1 MNDKIL
7 FLQSESELKPFWKEV
22 KPLLQKCVTHAVHGE
37 YVVEDIYQMVK
48 EQRAFVIYSF
58 WDGQP
63 SVALAVEWVI
73 YPQMKAVNIMALGGK
88 HLIPSAE
95 VFWARILNMLK
106 SVGIEYVE
114 CSCSEAMARMLTSKL
129 NFQRTYEFLRLKL

>member
-1 MNDKIL
+1 MDDKIL
-7 FLQSESELKPFWKEV
+7 FLQSEDELKPFWPEI
-22 KPLLQKCVTHAVHGE
+22 KPMLQKCVTKAVHGE
-37 YVVEDIYQMVK
+37 YEVDDIYQLVK
-48 EQRAFVIYSF
+48 EQRGFVIYVF
-58 WDGQP
+58 WGGKP
-63 SVALAVEWVI
+63 SVALAVEWVF
-73 YPQMKAVNIMALGGK
+73 YPRMKAVNIMALGGK

-95 VFWARILNMLK
+95 VFWTRILNMLK

>member
-1 MNDKIL
+1 MKDQIY
-7 FLQSESELKPFWKEV
+7 FLQSEEELKPFWTKV
-22 KPLLQKCVTHAVHGE
+22 KPLLQKCVTKAVHGE
-37 YVVEDIYQMVK
+37 YEADDIYQIVK
-48 EQRAFVIYSF
+48 EQRGFIIYIF
-58 WDGQP
+58 IEGEP
-63 SVALAVEWVI
+63 SVALAVEWVL
-73 YPQMKAVNIMALGGK
+73 YPRMKAVNIMALGGK

>member
-1 MNDKIL
+1 MNNQIF
-7 FLQSESELKPFWKEV
+7 FLQSEEELKPLWADI
-22 KPLLQKCVTHAVHGE
+22 KPMLQKCVSHAVHGE
-37 YVVEDIYQMVK
+37 YEVDDIYQMVK
-48 EQRAFVIYSF
+48 EQRAFLIYAI
-58 WDGQP
+58 WNGKP

-73 YPQMKAVNIMALGGK
+73 YPRMKAVNIMALGGK
-88 HLIPSAE
+88 HLIPSAD

-114 CSCSEAMARMLTSKL
+114 CSCSKAMARMLTSKL